1 MLRPRDTLLYLVLF
15 GLALSGCRTYGG
27 YDTKTKTY
35 QAMQKAVQTFEE
47 EVDQAE
53 TDLRMLETAAV
64 ESDTLQALAV
74 QYRDLIDEHESLLQ
88 KQQNRIERLSSS
100 SSYRNL
106 HVAYGATVTEQR
118 MVQQKY
124 QRVTRTVRAVVQ
136 APSSQEARA
145 KGDRRYTVRPIGF
158 PPAKEKQQL
167 SMEQAL
173 RGL

>member
-1 MLRPRDTLLYLVLF
+1 LALF
-15 GLALSGCRTYGG
+15 GLTLSGCRTYGG
-27 YDTKTKTY
+27 YDSKPKTY

-47 EVDQAE
+47 EFDQAE
-53 TDLRMLETAAV
+53 TDLRKLETAAV
-64 ESDTLQALAV
+64 EIDTLQALAV

-88 KQQNRIERLSSS
+88 KQQDRIERLSSS

-136 APSSQEARA
+136 EAPVQEARV
-145 KGDRRYTVRPIGF
+145 KSDRRYTVRPIGF
-158 PPAKEKQQL
+158 PRAEEKRPL

-173 RGL
+173 QGL